1 MNQELQAVVFDMD
14 GVLLDTE
21 RLFME
26 SIREAA
32 GKKQIDK
39 IEKVIQKCIGLNKK
53 DTKALFEKE
62 CGPEFLY
69 EEYFSKC
76 KELFDEK
83 VESKGIP
90 VKPGVNEVLTY
101 LKSEGYKIA
110 LASSTNKH
118 RVMEHLDKAGIT
130 DFFEVI
136 IGGDMIK
143 HGKPAPDIYVEA
155 CKRLGTTPENAIA
168 VEDSPNGLKSAYEAG
183 LRAVMVPDMIAP
195 NQEIEELLYAK
206 CDSLHEVKSL
216 VMRMEGKLTDTER
229 IPLTGLCNTRDLGG
243 YRSADGRYIKPHK
256 LIRSGA
262 LYDATTEDKEIL
274 VSEYDLKTI
283 IDFRTAAERN
293 LKPDPQLPGVAYIV
307 NPILEEET
315 MGITRESDGES
326 DSNAVVKKVISAIQT
341 GAGTPLA
348 YMKEMYKSLIGNSYS
363 KEKYK
368 EFFRLLLDQ
377 EDGAVLWH
385 CSAGKDRVGVG
396 TILLLSALSIPR
408 EQIMEDYLKVNEF
421 SKKEI
426 DILMNTLTEHM
437 DSEEER
443 EQAEAVRLL
452 FTVDRAYAESVF
464 EEMEQEHGSVDAF
477 LEKEMGLT
485 PKKRRILCD
494 KYLGEYNK

>member
-14 GVLLDTE
+14 GVLFDTE

-32 GKKQIDK
+32 DKKQIDK
-39 IEKVIQKCIGLNKK
+39 IENIIKKCIGLNSK

-69 EEYFSKC
+69 EEYSSKC
-76 KELFDEK
+76 KDIFNKK
-83 VESKGIP
+83 VEKDGLP
-90 VKPGVNEVLTY
+90 VKPGVNEILTY
-101 LKSEGYKIA
+101 LKSGGYKIA
-110 LASSTNKH
+110 LASSTRKY

-143 HGKPAPDIYVEA
+143 NGKPAPDIYIEA
-155 CKRLGTTPENAIA
+155 CKKLGTTPENAIA

-183 LRAVMVPDMIAP
+183 LKTVMVPDMIAP
-195 NQEIEELLYAK
+195 NPELEELLYAK

-216 VMRMEGKLTDTER
+216 VMRIEGKLAETVR

-243 YRSADGRYIKPHK
+243 YRSMDGRCIKHHK

-262 LYDATTEDKEIL
+262 LYDATSEDKEIL
-274 VSEYDLKTI
+274 VSEYKLKTI
-283 IDFRTAAERN
+283 IDFRTTAERN
-293 LKPDPQLPGVAYIV
+293 LKPDPELPGVTYIV

-315 MGITRESDGES
+315 LGITRESEGES
-326 DSNAVVKKVISAIQT
+326 DTNAVVKKVISAIQT
-341 GAGTPLA
+341 GVGTPLN

-368 EFFRLLLDQ
+368 EFFQLLLDQ

-408 EQIMEDYLKVNEF
+408 EQIMQDYMKVNEF
-421 SKKEI
+421 SKDEI
-426 DILMNTLTEHM
+426 DILMKTLTKHM

-452 FTVDRAYAESVF
+452 FTVDRAYADSVF
-464 EEMEQEHGSVDAF
+464 ELMEQEYGSVDAF

-485 PKKRRILCD
+485 PKKRSILCD
-494 KYLGEYNK
+494 KYLGDGIE